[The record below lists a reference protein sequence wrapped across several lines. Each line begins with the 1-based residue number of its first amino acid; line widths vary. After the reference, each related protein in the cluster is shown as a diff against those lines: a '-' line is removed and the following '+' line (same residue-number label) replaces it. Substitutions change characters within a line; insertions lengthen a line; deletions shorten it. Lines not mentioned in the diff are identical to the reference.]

1 MATDLGLQ
9 WFGWREKNYTLG
21 HHLVAFLDVLA
32 QRERFRQLEL
42 PKTPEDHARVEQGL
56 KDTASFVSALNIFMS
71 FSVSSHKFSPSYEV
85 PSLCAPS

>member
-1 MATDLGLQ
+1 MV
-9 WFGWREKNYTLG
+9 WMERKNYTLG
-21 HHLVAFLDVLA
+21 HHLVAFLDVLG

-42 PKTPEDHARVEQGL
+42 PKTPEDHARVEQVL
-56 KDTASFVSALNIFMS
+56 KDTAGFVSALKIFMS